1 MCREACIKVRLV
13 EGFDLGHLHEIF
25 IEHSYGHQFSGT
37 VIDVG
42 ASNADSSIFFALN
55 GASRVIALE
64 PDPESFALAMD
75 NVTMNDLQDRITLVN
90 AALAAD
96 DGYAELLRPAASP
109 NASSLN
115 PVDGVQ
121 HIVNFDGAV
130 RVKVKK
136 ISLPTLMGGIWD

>member
-1 MCREACIKVRLV
+1 
-13 EGFDLGHLHEIF
+13 
-25 IEHSYGHQFSGT
+25 
-37 VIDVG
+37 
-42 ASNADSSIFFALN
+42 
-55 GASRVIALE
+55 
-64 PDPESFALAMD
+64 
-75 NVTMNDLQDRITLVN
+75 
-90 AALAAD
+90 

-136 ISLPTLMGGIWD
+136 ISLPTLMGEYGIDKVSLLKMDCEGCEYEVIRTTPTNILERIDSIILEYHDGPKDLPSLLSRAGFTVDSSYTEPLGLLRAWRGHQ